1 MDLVGISMQTNIE
14 GLVLGHPVLS
24 AILTVVVLALVA
36 KQATLTYPRYQT
48 IHTVKTLVFRVV
60 DPVTRKRGTL
70 QGTVFERFFQT
81 PVAGRALRWLD
92 QLHGRPLIND
102 KDNREDAEYLAAYDG
117 TPRDVLTTLDADG
130 WDLHLV
136 STDKRR
142 PDGSLDDGH
151 AVLYHDDGRQTEVY
165 VFDAGHGMTHVYAHV
180 ETATTDPDGHLSD
193 PQADG
198 DPRGVVRQ
206 ALDL

>member
-1 MDLVGISMQTNIE
+1 MDLVGIGMQTNIPD
-14 GLVLGHPVLS
+14 LVLSNPYLS
-24 AILTVVVLALVA
+24 TALLVAILAIVA
-36 KQATLTYPRYQT
+36 YQRTLSYREYQT
-48 IHTVKTLVFRVV
+48 IHTVKTLVFRVL
-60 DPVTRKRGTL
+60 DPLATRR
-70 QGTVFERFFQT
+70 
-81 PVAGRALRWLD
+81 
-92 QLHGRPLIND
+92 GRPLIND
-102 KDNREDAEYLAAYDG
+102 KGNRDDAEYLAAYDG

-142 PDGSLDDGH
+142 PDRSLDDGH
-151 AVLYHDDGRQTEVY
+151 AVFYHDDGRQTEVY
-165 VFDAGHGMTHVYAHV
+165 VFDTGHGMTHVYAHV